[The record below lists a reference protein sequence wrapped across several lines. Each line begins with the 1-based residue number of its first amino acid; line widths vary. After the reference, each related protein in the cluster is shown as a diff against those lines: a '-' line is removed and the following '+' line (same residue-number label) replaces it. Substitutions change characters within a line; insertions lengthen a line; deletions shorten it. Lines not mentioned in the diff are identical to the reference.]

1 MIYMDNAATT
11 KITENVFN
19 EMLPYLR
26 ENYGNA
32 SSIYSLGQKSKAA
45 IENSRIKIAEILKL
59 KPTEIYFTASGSES
73 DNWVIKETLNQKEKN
88 HIISSKIEH
97 PAILN
102 SLKSVEKKGT
112 EYSLISV
119 DKDGFVKLD
128 ELSESIRENTKL
140 ISIMFAN
147 NEIGTIE
154 PIAEIS
160 KIARDKN
167 ILFHTDAVQAMGNIN
182 FNLKDLDVDMLSIS
196 GHKIGAPKGIGILY
210 KKDNVKINPF
220 INGGE
225 QERSMRA
232 STENVASIVG
242 IGKAIEDAYE
252 NIDEDIKYTRELRDY
267 TIEKL
272 LNIDGIILNGSREN
286 RLPGNI
292 NITLKNVKPQT
303 IVQFLDMY
311 DICVSSGSACAAGS
325 INPSYVL
332 RAIGRSEEE
341 SLSMLRLSLNRDNT
355 KKECDFVVEK
365 ILEGMKKFKS
375 RWWYVGT
382 DFWQRF

>member
-45 IENSRIKIAEILKL
+45 IENSRIKIAEILKV

-102 SLKSVEKKGT
+102 SLKSVKKKGT

-303 IVQFLDMY
+303 MVQFLDMY

-375 RWWYVGT
+375 RW
-382 DFWQRF
+382 